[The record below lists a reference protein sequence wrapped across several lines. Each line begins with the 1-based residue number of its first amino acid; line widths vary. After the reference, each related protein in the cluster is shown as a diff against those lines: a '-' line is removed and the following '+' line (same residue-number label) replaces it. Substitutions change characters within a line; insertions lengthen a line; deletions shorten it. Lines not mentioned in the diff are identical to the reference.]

1 MSCENR
7 AHFHDSWKLV
17 MKIGNGRKKLSLFFC
32 VWQKWSYKQH
42 CAPKVSL
49 TVAMTKQRRG
59 KQLTAYGA
67 NEGF

>member
-17 MKIGNGRKKLSLFFC
+17 MKIENGRKKLILFL
-32 VWQKWSYKQH
+32 WQKWSCKQH
-42 CAPKVSL
+42 WAPKGSL
-49 TVAMTKQRRG
+49 TVAMTKQSKG
-59 KQLTAYGA
+59 KQLTAFGA